1 MDDSRWRAALLAE
14 GEAIAAIP
22 HDAYGAPV
30 AACPGWDVARL
41 ISHVG
46 RVHRWAAGF
55 LRGEDAP
62 VPRPDR
68 EDLSEWYRESRDL
81 LLRQLDG
88 MDLDAEVDTL
98 IGRRTARFWLRR
110 QAHETAMHR
119 WDAQDAV
126 RPGAAAPIDAD
137 FAGDGID
144 EWLHVFVPRFLARV
158 DVPGELAGAAMQLR
172 CTGLALPP
180 WTLRLTHP
188 EPTIDY
194 GAAAADTVLSG
205 SAADLLLT
213 VWHRQ
218 PATPPEATDA
228 GLARRVLDLIH
239 VT

>member
-1 MDDSRWRAALLAE
+1 MDDSRWLAALVAE
-14 GEAIAAIP
+14 GDAIAAIAR
-22 HDAYGAPV
+22 DAYGAPV

-46 RVHRWAAGF
+46 RVHRWVAGF
-55 LRGEDAP
+55 LRGDDAP
-62 VPRPDR
+62 VPRPDG
-68 EDLSEWYRESRDL
+68 EDLSKWYRESRDL

-88 MDLDAEVDTL
+88 MDLDGEVDTFL
-98 IGRRTARFWLRR
+98 GRRTVRFWLRR

-158 DVPGELAGAAMQLR
+158 DVPGELVGTATQFV
-172 CTGLALPP
+172 CTDLDGPP

-205 SAADLLLT
+205 NAADLLLT
-213 VWHRQ
+213 VWHRR
-218 PATPPEATDA
+218 PATRAESTDA
-228 GLARRVLDLIH
+228 ELARRVLDLIH